1 MDALMRIKEIT
12 MSEDIFDLEDRRRI
26 ELGLSVRE
34 RIITELTKDNQLP
47 TTTSDK
53 EFLLRAI
60 EGMDDTIMKRI
71 KIKSEDKLQ
80 EAQNQMANN
89 VAELLKRV
97 QVNKSGEPTTKTPIL
112 SVDIRVE
119 DVVEGETHIGVNSE
133 EVRKQVLG

>member
-1 MDALMRIKEIT
+1 MADDL
-12 MSEDIFDLEDRRRI
+12 FDLEDRRRI

-34 RIITELTKDNQLP
+34 RIVTELTKNNQLP

-60 EGMDDTIMKRI
+60 EGMDDTIMKKA

-80 EAQNQMANN
+80 EAQNQVANN

-97 QVNKSGEPTTKTPIL
+97 QVNRSITGTPTNTSLDKSI
-112 SVDIRVE
+112 VVE
-119 DVVEGETHIGVNSE
+119 NPVEGETHIGVNSE

>member
-1 MDALMRIKEIT
+1 MHIKEIT

-34 RIITELTKDNQLP
+34 RIIAELTKDNKLP
-47 TTTSDK
+47 TSTSDK

-71 KIKSEDKLQ
+71 KIRSEDKLQ

-97 QVNKSGEPTTKTPIL
+97 QVNKSGEPTAKTPIL
-112 SVDIRVE
+112 GADIKVE
-119 DVVEGETHIGVNSE
+119 DAVEGETHIGVNSE

>member
-1 MDALMRIKEIT
+1 MHIKEIT

-34 RIITELTKDNQLP
+34 RIITELTKGNQLP
-47 TTTSDK
+47 TSTSDK

-97 QVNKSGEPTTKTPIL
+97 QVNKSGEPTAKTPIL
-112 SVDIRVE
+112 GADIKVE

>member
-1 MDALMRIKEIT
+1 MHIKEIT

-47 TTTSDK
+47 TSTSDK

-71 KIKSEDKLQ
+71 KIKSEDKLH

-97 QVNKSGEPTTKTPIL
+97 QVNKSGEPTAKTPIL
-112 SVDIRVE
+112 GADIKVE
-119 DVVEGETHIGVNSE
+119 NVVEGETHIGVNSE

>member
-1 MDALMRIKEIT
+1 MHIKEIT

-34 RIITELTKDNQLP
+34 RIITELTKGNQLP
-47 TTTSDK
+47 TSTSDK

-97 QVNKSGEPTTKTPIL
+97 QVNKSGEPTTKTPVL
-112 SVDIRVE
+112 GADIKVE

>member
-1 MDALMRIKEIT
+1 MRIKEIT

>member
-1 MDALMRIKEIT
+1 MHIKEIT

-47 TTTSDK
+47 TSTSDK

-112 SVDIRVE
+112 GADIKVE
-119 DVVEGETHIGVNSE
+119 DAVEGETHIGVNSE

>member
-1 MDALMRIKEIT
+1 MDALMHIKEIT

-47 TTTSDK
+47 TSTSDK

-112 SVDIRVE
+112 GADIKVE

>member
-1 MDALMRIKEIT
+1 MHIKEIT

-34 RIITELTKDNQLP
+34 RIITELTKGNQLP
-47 TTTSDK
+47 TSTSDK

-71 KIKSEDKLQ
+71 KIKSEDKLH

-97 QVNKSGEPTTKTPIL
+97 QVNKSGEPTAKTPIL
-112 SVDIRVE
+112 GGDIKVE
-119 DVVEGETHIGVNSE
+119 DVVEGETHNGVNSE

>member
-1 MDALMRIKEIT
+1 MHIKEIT

-34 RIITELTKDNQLP
+34 RIITELTKGNQLP
-47 TTTSDK
+47 TSTSDK

-71 KIKSEDKLQ
+71 KIKSEDKLH

-97 QVNKSGEPTTKTPIL
+97 QVNKSGEPTAKTPIL
-112 SVDIRVE
+112 GADIKVE

>member
-1 MDALMRIKEIT
+1 MHIKEIT

-47 TTTSDK
+47 TSTSDK

-97 QVNKSGEPTTKTPIL
+97 QVNKSGEPTAKTPVL
-112 SVDIRVE
+112 GADIKVE

>member
-1 MDALMRIKEIT
+1 MHIKEIT

-34 RIITELTKDNQLP
+34 RIITELTKGNQLP
-47 TTTSDK
+47 TSTSDK

-97 QVNKSGEPTTKTPIL
+97 QVNKSGEPTAKTPVL
-112 SVDIRVE
+112 GADIKVE

>member
-1 MDALMRIKEIT
+1 MHIKEIT

-34 RIITELTKDNQLP
+34 RIITELTKGNQLP
-47 TTTSDK
+47 TSTSDK

-97 QVNKSGEPTTKTPIL
+97 QVNKSGEPTAKTPVL
-112 SVDIRVE
+112 GADIKVE

-133 EVRKQVLG
+133 EIRKQVLG

>member
-1 MDALMRIKEIT
+1 

-47 TTTSDK
+47 TSTSDK

-97 QVNKSGEPTTKTPIL
+97 QVNKSGEPTAKTPTL
-112 SVDIRVE
+112 AADIKVE

>member
-1 MDALMRIKEIT
+1 MHIKEIT

-47 TTTSDK
+47 TSTSDK

-112 SVDIRVE
+112 GADIKVE

>member
-1 MDALMRIKEIT
+1 MHIKEIT

-47 TTTSDK
+47 TSTSDK

-112 SVDIRVE
+112 SVDIKVE

>member
-1 MDALMRIKEIT
+1 MHIKEIT

-47 TTTSDK
+47 TSTSDK

-97 QVNKSGEPTTKTPIL
+97 QVNKSGEPTAKTPIL
-112 SVDIRVE
+112 GADIKVE